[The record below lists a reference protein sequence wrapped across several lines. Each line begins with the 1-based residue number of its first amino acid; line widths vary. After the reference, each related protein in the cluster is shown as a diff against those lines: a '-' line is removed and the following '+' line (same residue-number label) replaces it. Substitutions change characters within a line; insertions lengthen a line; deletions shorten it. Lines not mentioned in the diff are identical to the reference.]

1 VRIRPEGLLYD
12 GERDLLATAEYL
24 APLVMGAHAPCGVIK
39 RPRKGRIRIGLSY
52 NAFVNHRSVSS
63 ASVLQELLS

>member
-1 VRIRPEGLLYD
+1 MRIRPEGLLYD

-39 RPRKGRIRIGLSY
+39 RPRKGRIRIGLCTMHS
-52 NAFVNHRSVSS
+52 
-63 ASVLQELLS
+63 